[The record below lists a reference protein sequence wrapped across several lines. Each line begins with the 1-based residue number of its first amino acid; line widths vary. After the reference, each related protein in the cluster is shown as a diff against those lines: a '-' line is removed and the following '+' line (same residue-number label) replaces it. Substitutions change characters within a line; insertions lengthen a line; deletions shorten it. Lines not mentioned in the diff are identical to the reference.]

1 MSSPQAGGNQAPG
14 AQAAKDTLGIPTQLK
29 PAPQPI
35 QDQEGDSS
43 PIQIGTNSVVI
54 ANGASFGFGIVP
66 QFPVHVAPDYTVRFE
81 LGANSQLQLGGQ
93 GAFNVDAP
101 GVTAGRFT
109 VTNGGNVGINQAN
122 PQYALDV
129 SGEIHSTGGLLV
141 TGLATVS
148 QAPNA
153 ENLCSLFYDPT
164 TGGFYYQS

>member
-1 MSSPQAGGNQAPG
+1 MSSPQAGSTQAGNT
-14 AQAAKDTLGIPTQLK
+14 QAAGDKLEVPGPIK

-35 QDQEGDSS
+35 QDEEGDTS
-43 PIQIGTNSVVI
+43 PLQIGTNSVVI
-54 ANGASFGFGIVP
+54 ASGASFGFGIVP

-81 LGANSQLQLGGQ
+81 LGPNSQLQLGGQ

-101 GVTAGRFT
+101 NVPAGRFT
-109 VTNGGNVGINQAN
+109 VASGGNVGINQAN
-122 PQYALDV
+122 PQFALDV
-129 SGEIHSTGGLLV
+129 NGEIHSTGGLLV